1 MNVKYS
7 VSGTRTAKSMA
18 QSQYDRLGEYYGY
31 PKCCIDSF
39 KRREK
44 SEIQVNVG
52 RTTGFIP
59 CIVCAT
65 KVYNK
70 EITLEDLIKN
80 RKCET
85 VFPIS
90 TCSKSLCVNVTHHH
104 MCPKN

>member
-1 MNVKYS
+1 MDCKK
-7 VSGTRTAKSMA
+7 VSILQTHLK
-18 QSQYDRLGEYYGY
+18 YDRLGEYYGY

-52 RTTGFIP
+52 RNTGFIP

-85 VFPIS
+85 VFPFS
-90 TCSKSLCVNVTHHH
+90 TRSKSLCVNVTHNPV
-104 MCPKN
+104 CPKN